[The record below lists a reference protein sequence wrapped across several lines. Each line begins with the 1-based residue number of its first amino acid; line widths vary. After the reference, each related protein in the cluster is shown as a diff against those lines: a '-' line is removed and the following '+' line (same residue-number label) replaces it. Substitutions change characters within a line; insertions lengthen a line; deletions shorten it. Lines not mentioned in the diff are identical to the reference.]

1 MNFKRLLNT
10 NIGITVISIV
20 LGLGLATIFRKV
32 CTDKNCINF
41 KGPVI
46 TDIKDKIYKFD
57 EKCYKYD
64 IEPTICNKNK
74 QIVDIKSPNEIDNFQ
89 PNISSNSLTFSY
101 DNNKF

>member
-10 NIGITVISIV
+10 SIGITVISIV

-32 CTDKNCINF
+32 CTDKNCITF

-57 EKCYKYD
+57 DKCYKYN
-64 IEPTICNKNK
+64 IEPAVCDNKK

-89 PNISSNSLTFSY
+89 PNISSSSNSLSISNF
-101 DNNKF
+101 